1 MRATMTKPIADI
13 LAEKPQARLRVYRCE
28 KATSG

>member
-1 MRATMTKPIADI
+1 MMTKPIADI
-13 LAEKPQARLRVYRCE
+13 LAEKPQARPRIYRCE

>member
-1 MRATMTKPIADI
+1 MNNPTIADI
-13 LAEKPQARLRVYRCE
+13 LAEKPQARPRIYRCE